1 MKIKTLLLFL
11 CILISSVGYAQRTI
25 KVSGTVTD
33 NDGGPLIGATIMEKS
48 GKKAVITN
56 LDGKFTM
63 EGVTEA
69 AVLTVSY
76 LGFKS
81 VEVNATAKE
90 MNVILSEDV
99 NQLNKAVV
107 VGYGLVRI

>member
-1 MKIKTLLLFL
+1 MKIKKTLLFL
-11 CILISSVGYAQRTI
+11 CFLMSSVGYAQRTI
-25 KVSGTVTD
+25 RVSGTVTD

-63 EGVTEA
+63 EGVTDGSE
-69 AVLTVSY
+69 LTVSY

-81 VEVNATAKE
+81 IDVIATAKE
-90 MNVILSEDV
+90 MNVRSL
-99 NQLNKAVV
+99 
-107 VGYGLVRI
+107 R